1 MKEKSL
7 NHLLLQYMIPSTTG
21 LLVIALYVI
30 IDSIFVGRGVG
41 KEALAAL
48 NIAYPMITIS
58 SAISLMIG
66 MGASTLMSLYH
77 GKKHLEAL
85 CLSYIHCLNLL
96 FYVILIFLVFFCSKW
111 LLWILGGQT
120 NLQTMILGY
129 LYPCS
134 VGMIFLMISTGWN
147 AAVRNLGAPKY
158 AFFSMLAGALCN
170 VFFDWIF
177 IFPMQLGIQGA
188 AIATSMGQIVSFFLL
203 FFFFRNKRI
212 FIPLLPRKISWSLL
226 QRLFSIGFSS
236 FIMEFSAAIVL
247 VLFNIQFMRYGGEIS
262 VSAFCIVASTF
273 YFFRMLFTGLGQ
285 GLQPIVSFFFGK
297 KERKKGKEAYRKAKY
312 LALGISVLCFAFVLF
327 QKEFIMSFY
336 HSDRDFI
343 LFSARGLLL
352 YCTSIFFV
360 AFNLLSISYYQAT
373 GNGRLANLF
382 SFGRSFLFLLPFL
395 YVLPAIWGITGM
407 WLVLTFTECTTS
419 ISIFCY
425 QNYQKRKNSLD
436 IGRRV

>member
-7 NHLLLQYMIPSTTG
+7 NYLLLQYMVPSTTG

-30 IDSIFVGRGVG
+30 VDSIFVGRGVG

-48 NIAYPMITIS
+48 NIAYPIITIS

-66 MGASTLMSLYH
+66 MGASTLISLYH
-77 GKKHLEAL
+77 GKKHLEEL
-85 CLSYIHCLNLL
+85 CLSYIHCLNFF
-96 FYVILIFLVFFCSKW
+96 FYVVLVFLVFFCSKQV
-111 LLWILGGQT
+111 LWVLGGET
-120 NLQTMILGY
+120 SLEAMIRGY
-129 LYPCS
+129 LYPCT

-177 IFPMQLGIQGA
+177 IFPMDLGIQGA
-188 AIATSMGQIVSFFLL
+188 AIATSMGQILSFLLLL
-203 FFFFRNKRI
+203 FFFRKKRI
-212 FIPLLPRKISWSLL
+212 FIPFFPRKISWSLL
-226 QRLFSIGFSS
+226 KRLFSIGFSS
-236 FIMEFSAAIVL
+236 FIMEFAAAIVL

-297 KERKKGKEAYRKAKY
+297 KEREKGKEVYRKAKS
-312 LALGISVLCFAFVLF
+312 LALGISVLCFAFVFF
-327 QKEFIMSFY
+327 QKESIMNFY
-336 HSDRDFI
+336 HSDRNFI
-343 LFSARGLLL
+343 LFAARGLLL

-360 AFNLLSISYYQAT
+360 AFNLLSISYYQAV
-373 GNGRLANLF
+373 GNGRLANIF

-395 YVLPAIWGITGM
+395 YLLPAVWGVTGM
-407 WLVLTFTECTTS
+407 WLVLTFTEASTS

-425 QNYQKRKNSLD
+425 QNYRKKKKFLD

>member
-134 VGMIFLMISTGWN
+134 IGMIFLMISTGWN

-297 KERKKGKEAYRKAKY
+297 KEKEKGKEAYRKAKY
-312 LALGISVLCFAFVLF
+312 SALGISLLCFAFVFF
-327 QKEFIMSFY
+327 QKESIMSFY
-336 HSDRDFI
+336 HSDREFV

-360 AFNLLSISYYQAT
+360 AFNLVSISYYQAT

-419 ISIFCY
+419 ISIFFY

>member
-1 MKEKSL
+1 M
-7 NHLLLQYMIPSTTG
+7 
-21 LLVIALYVI
+21 IALYVI

-236 FIMEFSAAIVL
+236 FIMEFSAAIV
-247 VLFNIQFMRYGGEIS
+247 
-262 VSAFCIVASTF
+262 
-273 YFFRMLFTGLGQ
+273 
-285 GLQPIVSFFFGK
+285 
-297 KERKKGKEAYRKAKY
+297 
-312 LALGISVLCFAFVLF
+312 
-327 QKEFIMSFY
+327 
-336 HSDRDFI
+336 
-343 LFSARGLLL
+343 
-352 YCTSIFFV
+352 
-360 AFNLLSISYYQAT
+360 
-373 GNGRLANLF
+373 
-382 SFGRSFLFLLPFL
+382 
-395 YVLPAIWGITGM
+395 
-407 WLVLTFTECTTS
+407 
-419 ISIFCY
+419 
-425 QNYQKRKNSLD
+425 
-436 IGRRV
+436 

>member
-7 NHLLLQYMIPSTTG
+7 NHLLLQYMIPSTTR

-419 ISIFCY
+419 ISIFC
-425 QNYQKRKNSLD
+425 R
-436 IGRRV
+436 

>member
-247 VLFNIQFMRYGGEIS
+247 RSEEHTS
-262 VSAFCIVASTF
+262 E
-273 YFFRMLFTGLGQ
+273 
-285 GLQPIVSFFFGK
+285 LQS
-297 KERKKGKEAYRKAKY
+297 RQY
-312 LALGISVLCFAFVLF
+312 LVC
-327 QKEFIMSFY
+327 
-336 HSDRDFI
+336 R
-343 LFSARGLLL
+343 LLL
-352 YCTSIFFV
+352 
-360 AFNLLSISYYQAT
+360 
-373 GNGRLANLF
+373 
-382 SFGRSFLFLLPFL
+382 
-395 YVLPAIWGITGM
+395 
-407 WLVLTFTECTTS
+407 E
-419 ISIFCY
+419 
-425 QNYQKRKNSLD
+425 KKKNTNHY
-436 IGRRV
+436 

>member
-7 NHLLLQYMIPSTTG
+7 NYLLLQYMVPSTTG

-30 IDSIFVGRGVG
+30 VDSIFVGRGVG

-48 NIAYPMITIS
+48 NIAYPIITIS

-66 MGASTLMSLYH
+66 MGASTLISLYH
-77 GKKHLEAL
+77 GKKHLEEL
-85 CLSYIHCLNLL
+85 CLSYIHCLNFL
-96 FYVILIFLVFFCSKW
+96 FYLVLVFLVFFCSKQV
-111 LLWILGGQT
+111 LWILGGET
-120 NLQTMILGY
+120 SLEAMIRGY
-129 LYPCS
+129 LYPCT

-177 IFPMQLGIQGA
+177 IFPLHLGIQGA
-188 AIATSMGQIVSFFLL
+188 AIASSMGQILSFFLL
-203 FFFFRNKRI
+203 FFFFRKKRI
-212 FIPLLPRKISWSLL
+212 FIPFLPRKISWSLL

-236 FIMEFSAAIVL
+236 FIMEFAAAIVL
-247 VLFNIQFMRYGGEIS
+247 VLFNIQFMKYGGEIS

-297 KERKKGKEAYRKAKY
+297 KEREKGKEVYRKAKS
-312 LALGISVLCFAFVLF
+312 LALGISVLCFAFVFF
-327 QKEFIMSFY
+327 QKESIMSFY
-336 HSDRDFI
+336 HSDRNFI
-343 LFSARGLLL
+343 LFAARGLLL

-360 AFNLLSISYYQAT
+360 AFNLLSISYYQAV
-373 GNGRLANLF
+373 GNGRLANIF

-395 YVLPAIWGITGM
+395 YLLPAVWGVTGM
-407 WLVLTFTECTTS
+407 WLVLTFTEASTS

-425 QNYQKRKNSLD
+425 QNYRKKKKFLD